1 MIISTCKST
10 SYLYICYCLD
20 IAYMQNYNPTLEK
33 KKQCA
38 KCMRKYAYIKIFLY
52 NNIDYY

>member
-20 IAYMQNYNPTLEK
+20 IAYIRNYNPTLEK
-33 KKQCA
+33 KKKTMCKMHEKVCIYQDFS
-38 KCMRKYAYIKIFLY
+38 I
-52 NNIDYY
+52 